1 MCPLRGPT
9 TALGPF
15 LMPLPATFSFLFDVT
30 GIEGLSVLSDLKGQA
45 KQCLWPVSEE
55 GAE

>member
-1 MCPLRGPT
+1 
-9 TALGPF
+9 
-15 LMPLPATFSFLFDVT
+15 MPLPATFSFLFDVT